1 MGRPGDNREPA
12 PGRHYPRSTPNSWAP
27 MSADEV
33 LGLVY
38 VPTGGSTPDHW
49 GGARS
54 PAAERY
60 GSSVVAL
67 DATTG
72 APRWRSEEHTSELQS
87 LMRISY
93 AVFCLKKKKR
103 NRTTAL
109 IHSNI

>member
-1 MGRPGDNREPA
+1 
-12 PGRHYPRSTPNSWAP
+12 

-72 APRWRSEEHTSELQS
+72 APRWSFQTAHHDLWDYDVGSQPTLVEVPLRGRMVPALAQPRSEENTSELQS

-93 AVFCLKKKKR
+93 A
-103 NRTTAL
+103 
-109 IHSNI
+109 

>member
-12 PGRHYPRSTPNSWAP
+12 PGRHYTRSTPNSWAP

-60 GSSVVAL
+60 GRSVVAL

-72 APRWRSEEHTSELQS
+72 APRWSFQTAPHDLWVYDVGSQPTLVEVERESTSPQCS
-87 LMRISY
+87 D
-93 AVFCLKKKKR
+93 
-103 NRTTAL
+103 
-109 IHSNI
+109 

>member
-12 PGRHYPRSTPNSWAP
+12 PGRHYTRSTPNSWAP

-67 DATTG
+67 D
-72 APRWRSEEHTSELQS
+72 RSEEHTSELQS

-93 AVFCLKKKKR
+93 AVFCLNKKNK
-103 NRTTAL
+103 L
-109 IHSNI
+109 SYSNVAHPQ